1 VNSDSTGARN
11 ASTSSLLYPS
21 FHREGR
27 GEDDVVQVGRG
38 QRHVRPSRSLGGLK
52 KQVYQNHCIE
62 VGNSNHPDAGLVTFT
77 RAELAAFLAG
87 AKAGEFDQ
95 FG

>member
-1 VNSDSTGARN
+1 
-11 ASTSSLLYPS
+11 
-21 FHREGR
+21 
-27 GEDDVVQVGRG
+27 
-38 QRHVRPSRSLGGLK
+38 VRPSRSLGGLK
-52 KQVYQNHCIE
+52 EQVYQNHCIG

-77 RAELAAFLAG
+77 RAELAVFLAG